1 MSEFTVTSG
10 FSKLNQ
16 VLGNTKPAI
25 PYSWNGSEV
34 LLRSGKFDQ
43 RKYLDGKIFV
53 LKQRDTVL
61 SIEQRKEVFDRVV
74 SENKNLLFDMHGAQ
88 FEQQQQYDQKFN
100 LLLEAAFTRA
110 ENEHNLK
117 ISKENIKNTLPVS
130 DSWMDVSQVNKLM
143 RLVSTNPGE
152 APNPHKFIPKHRR

>member
-1 MSEFTVTSG
+1 MSEFTVKAG
-10 FSKLNQ
+10 FAKLNR

-25 PYSWNGSEV
+25 PYSWNGSDV
-34 LLRSGKFDQ
+34 ILKSGRFDE
-43 RKYLDGKIFV
+43 RKYLDGKIIA
-53 LKQRDTVL
+53 LRRRETVL
-61 SIEQRKEVFDRVV
+61 SIEQMKAAFEQVV
-74 SENKNLLFDMHGAQ
+74 AENKNLLFEMQAAQ
-88 FEQQQQYDQKFN
+88 FEQLQQYDAKFN

-117 ISKENIKNTLPVS
+117 VSKENIKNCMPVN